1 MTMRSS
7 CPICCSSCASGSV
20 PSPHNDSVVGPLSL
34 QNLLPAG
41 ALSLPIS
48 QTDLGSICNHS
59 HPVEDWHPFLGEAL
73 LPYLTDSEDETLCRH
88 LSFLVEHKFLYVQCK
103 IGDSGKVLVLRAYI
117 IPYDLPGA
125 QGKLRVRDEASVL
138 KPARLCLRNVVPR
151 ILQDEHLWDAHDSEP
166 SSSSPHYFLNPDT
179 DNRTLA
185 EIYSDLPSPVLNI
198 NSQPFE
204 SSGLNDMIHEV
215 ILGQQ
220 IAGLRS
226 KLYPYQRES
235 VSAMIAKEMDDS
247 VTPDPLY
254 IPITGLDKTV
264 FYLQPAT
271 MEILRERPMVAT
283 HHGGILCEELGTGK
297 TIMTLALILATI
309 DQLSKPEESI
319 HDARPVMTP
328 LAFRHFPDTKFEAS
342 RKRLSRGRASASP
355 RNDDSFPRLLELMLH
370 YVRTSPDRLHLR
382 RNVEWLQ
389 NRGLQTLLDLNAPF
403 YLQSEEPAVSKR
415 SRRKVANRGFRKMH
429 LTSATLI
436 VVPPNLLA
444 QWNSEILKHCLGPD
458 ETDDALRFLI
468 VKPKDEL
475 PSVRN
480 LASNYDIVLL
490 NHETFAREVSKIDH
504 SKKST
509 WNVCKCPGYKGTRV
523 PDCKCD
529 DSSEI
534 SPLFRIRWKRLVV
547 DEGHVH
553 GTDKTHISKVASLL
567 SVERRWLVTG
577 TPTTNLLGINLR
589 GQEMGTE
596 LRYPD
601 DESEEDDILPIWEEL
616 DPGSPGQGSS
626 QVSSREAIVPR
637 TWTRYDREDLRRLG
651 IMMITFLQIPRFSTE
666 TGLFR
671 THVVHSLF
679 GTNGPHPGA
688 IQVLTQVMNSI
699 MIRHQIQ
706 DIETDVSLPSLT
718 QETVLLDL
726 DPLAVRSYN
735 ALQAAITINAV
746 DSERKDQDYLFHP
759 NNAAYLRQ
767 LVANMSQLMFWHV
780 DEKQYNVGELFK
792 TADTMVERAQERGVS
807 LKDLDALR
815 EAKTHIIL
823 AANDTLWRAI
833 QANPTP
839 EIPFVVDGVPRVV
852 LEAWTEHSSDSPPA
866 FTTSFLA
873 SCLMFPQRLVKL
885 RGLVL
890 ARPFANEAK
899 LVNAGRAQAD
909 EDRTRNALFLQSI
922 RKKAK
927 VSKKHP
933 VEENARETRKA
944 EEGARQNQDKVLE
957 IQNELRLVAQKQG
970 PLASIAAQRDNGD
983 AAFTRQPN
991 PPRQLS
997 VSNAVLVNARMITSR
1012 SSKLNYLLKEV
1023 LEHSRKEKIL
1033 IFSSMPLTLAH
1044 VADALTL
1051 AGVMYLQYTTA
1062 SPVHVR
1068 QQYVMTFE
1076 TSDKYRVFL
1085 MELKHGSRGLNL
1097 ISASR
1102 VIFCEPVWQA
1112 DVETQAVKRVHRIGQ
1127 TRPITVKTLA
1137 IRNSAEE
1144 LMISRSAQLK
1154 GQDQKVTYLTDDFTM
1169 RDFIANPRFMQGT
1182 EYEPL
1187 TLNIPLLE
1195 VLVGETSRDNIE
1207 ASADEIVGVDSG
1219 EKSFEERQ
1227 RPTTEGGRLTLKKPR
1242 TIRFL
1247 E

>member
-1 MTMRSS
+1 MTLRNPCS
-7 CPICCSSCASGSV
+7 ICCSSCTSGSV
-20 PSPHNDSVVGPLSL
+20 PSLRNDSVVGSLSV

-41 ALSLPIS
+41 TLSLPIS
-48 QTDLGSICNHS
+48 QTELGSICNHS
-59 HPVEDWHPFLGEAL
+59 HSVEDWHPFLGEAL
-73 LPYLTDSEDETLCRH
+73 LPYLTDHEDETLCRH
-88 LSFLVEHKFLYVQCK
+88 LSFLVEHKFLFVQCS
-103 IGDSGKVLVLRAYI
+103 IGDSGKVLVLRTYI

-125 QGKLRVRDEASVL
+125 QGKLRVRDEASIL

-166 SSSSPHYFLNPDT
+166 SSSSPRYFLNPDT

-185 EIYSDLPSPVLNI
+185 EIYSDLPSPVLDI
-198 NSQPFE
+198 NPQTLE

-235 VSAMIAKEMDDS
+235 VSAMIVKEMDDS

-297 TIMTLALILATI
+297 TIMTLALVLATI

-328 LAFRHFPDTKFEAS
+328 LAFRHFPDSKFEAS
-342 RKRLSRGRASASP
+342 RKRLSRGRASIST
-355 RNDDSFPRLLELMLH
+355 H
-370 YVRTSPDRLHLR
+370 HLHLR

-389 NRGLQTLLDLNAPF
+389 NRGLQSLLDLNSPF
-403 YLQSEEPAVSKR
+403 YLQSEEPVTSKR
-415 SRRKVANRGFRKMH
+415 SRRKDASRGFRKMY

-475 PSVRN
+475 PSVRV
-480 LASNYDIVLL
+480 LASDYDIVLL
-490 NHETFAREVSKIDH
+490 NHETFAREVSKIDN
-504 SKKST
+504 SKTFT

-529 DSSEI
+529 DSSGV

-589 GQEMGTE
+589 GQELGTE
-596 LRYPD
+596 LQYPGD
-601 DESEEDDILPIWEEL
+601 DSEEDDILPPWEDL
-616 DPGSPGQGSS
+616 DPGSPGPGSS
-626 QVSSREAIVPR
+626 HVSSREALVPR

-651 IMMITFLQIPRFSTE
+651 TMMITFLQIPRFSAE

-679 GTNGPHPGA
+679 GSNGPHPGA

-706 DIETDVSLPSLT
+706 DIETDVSLPPLT

-726 DPLAVRSYN
+726 DPLAVKSYN
-735 ALQAAITINAV
+735 ALQAVITINAV

-780 DEKQYNVGELFK
+780 DDRQYNVDELVK

-807 LKDLDALR
+807 PKDLDALR

-823 AANDTLWRAI
+823 AANDTLWRAT

-839 EIPFVVDGVPRVV
+839 EIPFVVDGVPRPV

-873 SCLMFPQRLVKL
+873 SCLMFPQRL
-885 RGLVL
+885 
-890 ARPFANEAK
+890 

-909 EDRTRNALFLQSI
+909 EDKTRNALFLQSI

-927 VSKKHP
+927 ATKKHGA
-933 VEENARETRKA
+933 EENARETRKA
-944 EEGARQNQDKVLE
+944 EEAARQNHDKVLE
-957 IQNELRLVAQKQG
+957 IQNELRLV
-970 PLASIAAQRDNGD
+970 
-983 AAFTRQPN
+983 FTRRPN
-991 PPRQLS
+991 PTWANTALA
-997 VSNAVLVNARMITSR
+997 NTRMITSR

-1023 LEHSRKEKIL
+1023 LEHSRKEKFL

-1112 DVETQAVKRVHRIGQ
+1112 DVEAQAIKRVHRIGQ
-1127 TRPITVKTLA
+1127 TRPISVKTLA

-1195 VLVGETSRDNIE
+1195 ALAGETSRNDTE
-1207 ASADEIVGVDSG
+1207 APVDEIEGVNG
-1219 EKSFEERQ
+1219 REESSEEQQ
-1227 RPTTEGGRLTLKKPR
+1227 RPTTEEEQHTLKKRR
-1242 TIRFL
+1242 TIRFA

>member
-1 MTMRSS
+1 MTLRNS

-20 PSPHNDSVVGPLSL
+20 PN
-34 QNLLPAG
+34 
-41 ALSLPIS
+41 
-48 QTDLGSICNHS
+48 
-59 HPVEDWHPFLGEAL
+59 WHPFLGEAL

-88 LSFLVEHKFLYVQCK
+88 LSFLVEHMFLYIQCK

-151 ILQDEHLWDAHDSEP
+151 ILQDEHLWDVHDSEP
-166 SSSSPHYFLNPDT
+166 SSSSPRYFLNPDT

-215 ILGQQ
+215 MLGQ

-283 HHGGILCEELGTGK
+283 HHGGILCEELGK
-297 TIMTLALILATI
+297 S
-309 DQLSKPEESI
+309 LST
-319 HDARPVMTP
+319 DARPVMTP
-328 LAFRHFPDTKFEAS
+328 LAFRHFPDTTFEAS
-342 RKRLSRGRASASP
+342 RKRLSRGRASAPP

-382 RNVEWLQ
+382 QNVEWLQ

-403 YLQSEEPAVSKR
+403 YFQSEEPAVSKR
-415 SRRKVANRGFRKMH
+415 SRRKDANRGFRKMH

-490 NHETFAREVSKIDH
+490 NHETFAREVY
-504 SKKST
+504 T

-637 TWTRYDREDLRRLG
+637 PWTRYDREDLRRLG

-706 DIETDVSLPSLT
+706 DIETDVSLPPLT

-746 DSERKDQDYLFHP
+746 DSERKDQ
-759 NNAAYLRQ
+759 NAAYLRQ

-780 DEKQYNVGELFK
+780 DEKQYN
-792 TADTMVERAQERGVS
+792 RRGVPP
-807 LKDLDALR
+807 KDLDALK

-839 EIPFVVDGVPRVV
+839 EIPFVVDGVPRAV

-873 SCLMFPQRLVKL
+873 SYLMFPQRLVKL
-885 RGLVL
+885 RELVL

-909 EDRTRNALFLQSI
+909 EDKTRNALFLQSI

-927 VSKKHP
+927 VAKKHP

-944 EEGARQNQDKVLE
+944 EEGARQNQDKV
-957 IQNELRLVAQKQG
+957 
-970 PLASIAAQRDNGD
+970 PLASIAAQKDNGD
-983 AAFTRQPN
+983 AVFTRRPN
-991 PPRQLS
+991 PSRQLS
-997 VSNAVLVNARMITSR
+997 ASNAVLANARMITSR

-1023 LEHSRKEKIL
+1023 SC
-1033 IFSSMPLTLAH
+1033 PLTLAH

-1062 SPVHVR
+1062 SP
-1068 QQYVMTFE
+1068 YVMTFE

-1187 TLNIPLLE
+1187 TLNIPLLGA
-1195 VLVGETSRDNIE
+1195 LVGETSRDNIE
-1207 ASADEIVGVDSG
+1207 ASADEIVGVDGG

>member
-1 MTMRSS
+1 MTRLLDLSQCRIFSPPAHCPYQFHKRNSGQFATIPTLLKIGIRSS
-7 CPICCSSCASGSV
+7 ERPC
-20 PSPHNDSVVGPLSL
+20 
-34 QNLLPAG
+34 
-41 ALSLPIS
+41 
-48 QTDLGSICNHS
+48 
-59 HPVEDWHPFLGEAL
+59 FLI
-73 LPYLTDSEDETLCRH
+73 LTDSEDETLCRH
-88 LSFLVEHKFLYVQCK
+88 LSFLVEHTFLYVQCK

-185 EIYSDLPSPVLNI
+185 EIYSDLPSPVLNT

-204 SSGLNDMIHEV
+204 SSDLNDMIHEV

-328 LAFRHFPDTKFEAS
+328 LAFRHFPKFEAS

-370 YVRTSPDRLHLR
+370 YVRTSPDHLHLR

-415 SRRKVANRGFRKMH
+415 SRRKDANRGFRKMH

-490 NHETFAREVSKIDH
+490 NHEKSHYSTAFAREVSKIDH
-504 SKKST
+504 SKKFT

-601 DESEEDDILPIWEEL
+601 DESEEEDILPIWEEL

-679 GTNGPHPGA
+679 GTNGFKTSRLMS
-688 IQVLTQVMNSI
+688 Q
-699 MIRHQIQ
+699 
-706 DIETDVSLPSLT
+706 LPPLS

-759 NNAAYLRQ
+759 NQ
-767 LVANMSQLMFWHV
+767 TMSQLMFWHV

-807 LKDLDALR
+807 SKDLDALR

-823 AANDTLWRAI
+823 AANDTLWSAI

-873 SCLMFPQRLVKL
+873 SYLMFPQRLVKL
-885 RGLVL
+885 RELVL

-909 EDRTRNALFLQSI
+909 EDKTRNALFLQSI

-927 VSKKHP
+927 VAKKHP

-970 PLASIAAQRDNGD
+970 SLASIVAQKDNGD
-983 AAFTRQPN
+983 AAFTRRPN
-991 PPRQLS
+991 TSRQLS
-997 VSNAVLVNARMITSR
+997 ASNAVLANARMITSR
-1012 SSKLNYLLKEV
+1012 SSKLQLSTE
-1023 LEHSRKEKIL
+1023 
-1033 IFSSMPLTLAH
+1033 
-1044 VADALTL
+1044 
-1051 AGVMYLQYTTA
+1051 G
-1062 SPVHVR
+1062 
-1068 QQYVMTFE
+1068 
-1076 TSDKYRVFL
+1076 
-1085 MELKHGSRGLNL
+1085 GSRTLPEGENFDFLQHAPDPGSRCL
-1097 ISASR
+1097 MLSLSLAS
-1102 VIFCEPVWQA
+1102 C
-1112 DVETQAVKRVHRIGQ
+1112 TYS
-1127 TRPITVKTLA
+1127 TRPLRQCMFASIKTLA

-1169 RDFIANPRFMQGT
+1169 RDFIAVRT

-1195 VLVGETSRDNIE
+1195 APVVETSRDNIE
-1207 ASADEIVGVDSG
+1207 ASTDEIVGVDGG

-1247 E
+1247 EVDGTLITVAY